1 MRFRMLARVG
11 AVFML
16 LAALGAAPGARAAPV
31 LYDFSF
37 TEAAEVVGGGSGSFS
52 GQFTVEAG
60 FITAVTGTS
69 TRWGDITGIIA
80 PGGYYGNDNAFSP
93 SSPWVTGSGV
103 SFTTDTRR
111 VGVFDTGGTWYAGT
125 DPLTFPTG
133 AGSVGTL
140 SVTLAATAPPT
151 QVPEP
156 AALALLAAG
165 LLGLGAARAGRR
177 AAPPAAA

>member
-1 MRFRMLARVG
+1 MRFGLLARIG
-11 AVFML
+11 AVFVL

-37 TEAAEVVGGGSGSFS
+37 TETSTFLGGGSGSFS

-60 FITAVTGTS
+60 LVTAVTGTS
-69 TRWGDITGIIA
+69 TLWGTITGLIA
-80 PGGYYGNDNAFSP
+80 PGGYLLNDNAFSP
-93 SSPWVTGSGV
+93 SSPWLSGNGV

-111 VGVFDTGGTWYAGT
+111 VNLYKSGGPWLALT
-125 DPLTFPTG
+125 DPLTSR
-133 AGSVGTL
+133 AAADSSGTL

-165 LLGLGAARAGRR
+165 LLGLAAVRARRR
-177 AAPPAAA
+177 AAPLPA